1 MVGPSSFLLL
11 DDNGGDPPPEH
22 DAITGGGRISADSQS
37 EEYIQ
42 CVKTFEAS
50 VDRLGHIA
58 EELDGLARSTSSV
71 IAAIETQGNRIGR
84 LQADNHALLDD
95 LQNGKW

>member
-1 MVGPSSFLLL
+1 MVGPFSFLLL
-11 DDNGGDPPPEH
+11 DDNGGAPEH
-22 DAITGGGRISADSQS
+22 DAIGGEGNLSAGSQS
-37 EEYIQ
+37 EVYIQ
-42 CVKTFEAS
+42 CVKRFEAS

-71 IAAIETQGNRIGR
+71 IAAIEVQGDRIDR
-84 LQADNHALLDD
+84 LQADNQALLDD